1 MEGSGGSG
9 GLKQAAEKRRRGK
22 NKRVVDS
29 FTLQQPILD
38 YISGSCFL
46 CAAFYGQAPRKERE
60 KKNLLKF
67 HLICRRNSSVRP
79 PARPPRLKQGRQLS
93 DIAGETTLIISLS
106 AAVRGRWRAGHFAV
120 TKEGF
125 GLRRHWPW
133 ETAPLPESRVRV
145 RGRQTPPPLLLSTAT

>member
-9 GLKQAAEKRRRGK
+9 GLKQAAEKRGRGK

-29 FTLQQPILD
+29 FTLQRPILD

-60 KKNLLKF
+60 KKKPAKISFNLPQKLK
-67 HLICRRNSSVRP
+67 CP

-125 GLRRHWPW
+125 GLRRRWPW